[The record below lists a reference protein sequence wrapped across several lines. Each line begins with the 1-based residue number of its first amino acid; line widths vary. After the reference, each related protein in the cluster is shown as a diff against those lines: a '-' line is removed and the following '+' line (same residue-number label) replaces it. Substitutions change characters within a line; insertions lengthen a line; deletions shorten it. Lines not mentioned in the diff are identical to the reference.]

1 MQTFILAGGFA
12 TRLWPLTESRA
23 KPLLTLAGKPILTYA
38 VEAVP
43 PEMRITVSTNAAFA
57 DDFHAWQK
65 TLKRGNVTISIEDA
79 GHEDQK
85 LGALGA
91 VAKWIREEKIDD
103 DVLLLAGDNFAAC
116 DMLSFLKLFR
126 GNPLVAG
133 HDIGSKDAAKQ
144 FGTILVETIPS
155 LLVGGAVAGGGGI
168 SRVTSFEEKP
178 THPKSTIVGTGWW
191 VLPRAVLPVLTE
203 YAAKHPDNVGGIFE
217 EFLRRTIPVD
227 CFIFRELWK
236 DIGSFEAYMSLHREL
251 VGEKTIA
258 HPTAIISPDSELK
271 GSVDLGP
278 KTEIQKSVL
287 TDCIV
292 FGNARITDCVLT
304 RCIIDNGCI
313 LEGVDLTDKMLRT
326 GTVLHLRP

>member
-43 PEMRITVSTNAAFA
+43 QDMRITVSTNAAFA

-65 TLKRGNVTISIEDA
+65 TLKRGNVSISIEDA

-116 DMLSFLKLFR
+116 DMPSFLKLFR

-133 HDIGSKDAAKQ
+133 HDIGSKDAATQ
-144 FGTILVETIPS
+144 FGTILTKEESGSALQT
-155 LLVGGAVAGGGGI
+155 
-168 SRVTSFEEKP
+168 VTSFEEKP
-178 THPKSTIVGTGWW
+178 AHPKSTIVGTGWW
-191 VLPRAVLPVLTE
+191 VLPRAVLPVLAE
-203 YAAKHPDNVGGIFE
+203 YAAKHPDNVGGVFE

-227 CFIFRELWK
+227 CFIFR
-236 DIGSFEAYMSLHREL
+236 
-251 VGEKTIA
+251 
-258 HPTAIISPDSELK
+258 
-271 GSVDLGP
+271 
-278 KTEIQKSVL
+278 
-287 TDCIV
+287 
-292 FGNARITDCVLT
+292 
-304 RCIIDNGCI
+304 
-313 LEGVDLTDKMLRT
+313 
-326 GTVLHLRP
+326 